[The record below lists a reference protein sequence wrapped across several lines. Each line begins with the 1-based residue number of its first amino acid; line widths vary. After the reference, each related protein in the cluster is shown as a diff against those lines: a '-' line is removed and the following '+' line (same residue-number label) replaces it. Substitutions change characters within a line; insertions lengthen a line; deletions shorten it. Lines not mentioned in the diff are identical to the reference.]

1 MMLVSLDLARK
12 HVRADDDD
20 DDLLEQYLAAAQQT
34 VIDYL
39 NRPVYLS
46 LADLQADITGKEP
59 ILVNAAIRAAVLL
72 ITGNLY
78 KQRETIIT
86 GVSVQEIPLA
96 MDLLRP
102 HRRINGV

>member
-1 MMLVSLDLARK
+1 MMLISLDLARK

-34 VIDYL
+34 VVDYL

-46 LADLQADITGKEP
+46 LTDLKEDTSGREP

-78 KQRETIIT
+78 KQRETIVAGI
-86 GVSVQEIPLA
+86 SVQEIPLA

>member
-1 MMLVSLDLARK
+1 MLVSLDLARK

-20 DDLLEQYLAAAQQT
+20 DLLEQYLAAAQQT
-34 VIDYL
+34 VVDYL
-39 NRPVYLS
+39 NRPVYS
-46 LADLQADITGKEP
+46 NLADLQADTSSRQP
-59 ILVNAAIRAAVLL
+59 ILVNAAIKAAVLL

-78 KQRETIIT
+78 KQRETIVT